1 MSLGVE
7 ERNYIPRPLLSNNR
21 LIAPLW
27 ADADTTNGVGTV
39 TYGTNT
45 DSATLTR
52 VQQSIAAAYPDQ
64 SAFAPTYAFITTWNE
79 IGYYFLNMDLVRD

>member
-7 ERNYIPRPLLSNNR
+7 ETDFIPRPLPTNNR

-27 ADADTTNGVGTV
+27 ADADTTGVGTV
-39 TYGTNT
+39 TYGTNS

-64 SAFAPTYAFITTWNE
+64 SAFSPTYAFIITWNE
-79 IGYYFLNMDLVRD
+79 IGYYSENTDLVRD